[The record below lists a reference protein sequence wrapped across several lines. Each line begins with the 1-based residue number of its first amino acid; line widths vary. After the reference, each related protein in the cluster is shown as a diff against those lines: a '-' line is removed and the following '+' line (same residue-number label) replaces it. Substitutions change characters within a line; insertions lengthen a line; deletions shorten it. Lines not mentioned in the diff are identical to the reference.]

1 MSTTIISEEL
11 QSMRTLL
18 TDMYFKGEMFS
29 FRLGGRQ
36 GESKA
41 GAFVPKEHMGSLL
54 NSIDVI
60 DRLLKKRSDSEEK
73 SSPREHLNARRK
85 VQPARGSLTKKQKR
99 APKKNIESEP
109 ALVLPRS
116 SITTDSP
123 PPLPEQ
129 LRARTKVQPAGGS
142 LTKKQKRVTKENIE
156 SEPLVVPSTRPAST
170 TTSILAPELGT
181 ALDVPLNKR
190 KRRRDCEI
198 DDDTSDFGCKTFEDL
213 QRKILF

>member
-1 MSTTIISEEL
+1 
-11 QSMRTLL
+11 MRTLL

-198 DDDTSDFGCKTFEDL
+198 DDDTSDFGCRAFEDL

>member
-1 MSTTIISEEL
+1 
-11 QSMRTLL
+11 MRTLL

-109 ALVLPRS
+109 ALVLPRP

-123 PPLPEQ
+123 PPEQ

-198 DDDTSDFGCKTFEDL
+198 DDDTSDFGCKTFEEL

>member
-1 MSTTIISEEL
+1 
-11 QSMRTLL
+11 MRTLL

>member
-1 MSTTIISEEL
+1 
-11 QSMRTLL
+11 MRTLL

-142 LTKKQKRVTKENIE
+142 LTKKRNGSPRKTSNLNH
-156 SEPLVVPSTRPAST
+156 SSCLVHVQQVLLLVFLLQS
-170 TTSILAPELGT
+170 LAL
-181 ALDVPLNKR
+181 LLMFR
-190 KRRRDCEI
+190 
-198 DDDTSDFGCKTFEDL
+198 
-213 QRKILF
+213 

>member
-1 MSTTIISEEL
+1 
-11 QSMRTLL
+11 MRTLL

-123 PPLPEQ
+123 PPLPE
-129 LRARTKVQPAGGS
+129 
-142 LTKKQKRVTKENIE
+142 
-156 SEPLVVPSTRPAST
+156 
-170 TTSILAPELGT
+170 
-181 ALDVPLNKR
+181 
-190 KRRRDCEI
+190 
-198 DDDTSDFGCKTFEDL
+198 
-213 QRKILF
+213 

>member
-1 MSTTIISEEL
+1 
-11 QSMRTLL
+11 MRTLL

-29 FRLGGRQ
+29 FRLGGRK

-41 GAFVPKEHMGSLL
+41 GVFVPKEHMGSLL

-198 DDDTSDFGCKTFEDL
+198 DDDTSDFGCRTFEDL

>member
-1 MSTTIISEEL
+1 
-11 QSMRTLL
+11 MRTLL

-198 DDDTSDFGCKTFEDL
+198 DDDTSDFGCRTFEDL

>member
-1 MSTTIISEEL
+1 
-11 QSMRTLL
+11 
-18 TDMYFKGEMFS
+18 MFS
-29 FRLGGRQ
+29 FRLGGRK
-36 GESKA
+36 GEPKA
-41 GAFVPKEHMGSLL
+41 GVFVPKEHMGSLL

-129 LRARTKVQPAGGS
+129 LRARTMVQPAGGS

-198 DDDTSDFGCKTFEDL
+198 DDDTSDFGCRTFEDL